1 MITLMKIKTTLLIGT
16 ACIAVF
22 ACETNTYTEADR
34 LTVTADLNAFVDSVE
49 TALSIGP
56 VHNWSLIDSRF
67 DSLES
72 RSNRIYTDLE
82 AEETEL
88 DIIETRYET
97 AIDNGKRSAENFEKT
112 AEMHL
117 SNVEKW
123 WETTSKEP
131 TATRAI
137 TIANIESTTKESLDW
152 LEKNFNNLSE
162 NSKEKYNKIV
172 DELGKS

>member
-49 TALSIGP
+49 TAISVGP
-56 VHNWSLIDSRF
+56 VHNWSLIDSRY

-88 DIIETRYET
+88 DIIENRYET
-97 AIDNGKRSAENFEKT
+97 AIDNGKRSAENFETT
-112 AEMHL
+112 AQMHL

-131 TATRAI
+131 TATRAS

-152 LEKNFNNLSE
+152 LEANFEKLGDESR
-162 NSKEKYNKIV
+162 KKYNTFIT
-172 DELGKS
+172 ELGKS